1 MKNLKLSSVCILFT
15 ISMYSQ
21 QTNWLTDYEKSG
33 RTETPRYKE
42 TLDYCRRLDSA
53 SSLITF
59 ISFGKSAQGQDLPL
73 LIMDKEGLSD
83 PEKIHDSGR
92 LLLLIQACIH
102 PGECEGKDAGLML
115 FRDLMLNQQSSAS
128 SYPLSGLLD
137 HVSIIF
143 IPIFNADG
151 HERFGPYNRI
161 NQNGPK
167 EMGWRVTANNLN
179 LNRDFL
185 KADTP
190 EMQAWLKMFNNWMPD
205 FFIDTHTTDGAD
217 YQYVLTYLMEI
228 YGDMDQPLTDWS
240 KEVLIPEMKKKMEQ
254 TGFPVFPYVD
264 FRRWHDPR
272 SGLITEVAPPMLSQ
286 GYTALRNRPGLL
298 IETHMLKPYQLRV
311 NATYQCILACLE
323 TLNHENVNLRML
335 ITKADQFVS
344 GEEFLQ
350 LPFPLRFET
359 LKSDSL
365 MTDFKGVE
373 YTEEKSAISGGSWF
387 KYSSI
392 PANFKLPYFCRSEVT
407 DSTRLPYAYII
418 PAEWKTVVDRIRIHG
433 IRVRT
438 LNKATIISITT
449 FRFKNPKWQV
459 NPYEGRH
466 AMTNIEYDEIIENRW
481 FPAGSVIVEV
491 MQPAGRIIPH
501 MLEPRGN
508 GSYLYWGFFD
518 AIFEQKEY
526 AESYVLEKMASEM
539 LAVNPDLQMEFEIKK
554 SADTA
559 FAKNPQSI
567 LNWFYSKSPY
577 IDNRKGIYPVGKI
590 FNREILNS
598 LPCK

>member
-1 MKNLKLSSVCILFT
+1 
-15 ISMYSQ
+15 
-21 QTNWLTDYEKSG
+21 
-33 RTETPRYKE
+33 
-42 TLDYCRRLDSA
+42 
-53 SSLITF
+53 
-59 ISFGKSAQGQDLPL
+59 
-73 LIMDKEGLSD
+73 
-83 PEKIHDSGR
+83 
-92 LLLLIQACIH
+92 
-102 PGECEGKDAGLML
+102 
-115 FRDLMLNQQSSAS
+115 
-128 SYPLSGLLD
+128 
-137 HVSIIF
+137 
-143 IPIFNADG
+143 
-151 HERFGPYNRI
+151 
-161 NQNGPK
+161 
-167 EMGWRVTANNLN
+167 
-179 LNRDFL
+179 
-185 KADTP
+185 
-190 EMQAWLKMFNNWMPD
+190 
-205 FFIDTHTTDGAD
+205 
-217 YQYVLTYLMEI
+217 
-228 YGDMDQPLTDWS
+228 
-240 KEVLIPEMKKKMEQ
+240 MEQ

-323 TLNHENVNLRML
+323 TLNQENVNLRML

-359 LKSDSL
+359 VKSDSL
-365 MTDFKGVE
+365 MMDFKGVE

-387 KYSSI
+387 RYSSI
-392 PANFKLPYFCRSEVT
+392 PANFKLPYFCKSEVT
-407 DSTRLPYAYII
+407 VSTRLPYAYII

-449 FRFKNPKWQV
+449 CRFKNPKWQV

-466 AMTNIEYDEIIENRW
+466 TMTNIEYDEIIENRW

-559 FAKNPQSI
+559 FARNPQSI

-577 IDNRKGIYPVGKI
+577 IDNRKGIYPIGKI
-590 FNREILNS
+590 FNREIFNS